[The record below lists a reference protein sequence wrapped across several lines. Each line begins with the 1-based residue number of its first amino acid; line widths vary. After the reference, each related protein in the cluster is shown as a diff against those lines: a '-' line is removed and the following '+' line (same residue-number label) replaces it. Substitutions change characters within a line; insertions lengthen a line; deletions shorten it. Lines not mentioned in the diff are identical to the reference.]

1 MKTKITRVL
10 ILCLWIITFFSAN
23 SSAQGIEITSGA
35 NITVTGAALFEI
47 NNGSFINNGSYFKG
61 NETVLMSGS
70 NAAMISGNSLSDFYN
85 LSLTNSGGVSID
97 IGSAVT
103 VSGTLSNTVGV
114 DGLILK
120 SNSSGF
126 GSLIHGTSLVQ
137 GKVERAIIGA
147 SWSEANDGWHLL
159 SSPVISQSVSGQWT
173 PAGAGNDYD
182 FYAWSES
189 ALSDNWLNQKDAGNG
204 ITSFVPGQG
213 YLVAYEQS
221 ETKLFSGVLNTSA
234 VALSGLTHTSGNA
247 YAGWH
252 LAGNPFSSA
261 LDWSNANWTK
271 TNIGANAK
279 IWVEA
284 DMSYKDITS
293 DYSNIIPAMNGFM
306 VYVDEATT
314 GTLTIPVE
322 ARIHNT
328 TNWLKSTPDGYLIL
342 TARDLEHQSAQE
354 TIFRVESAATNGFD
368 LAFDSKFMAGFA
380 PMFYSVCEGNYL
392 SLNSLPELD
401 PGSVIELGFVRN
413 NASTFSIGLSMGTMP
428 EGLNVYLTDKFTGII
443 TDLSVNPVYYFTS
456 SEGDNANRFNLKF
469 STVGLNDVV
478 AAAGPE
484 VFAYGKTVY
493 LSGIKS
499 PAATVLIRN
508 LTGQLVHQAIVPASS
523 TCELGLNGVPT
534 GIYIVTV
541 IDGKLVRCKKILL
554 K

>member
-1 MKTKITRVL
+1 MKTRAIKILTTCFIV
-10 ILCLWIITFFSAN
+10 ILLSPAIFG
-23 SSAQGIEITSGA
+23 QGIEIT
-35 NITVTGAALFEI
+35 TGASITATGVASIEVS
-47 NNGSFINNGSYFKG
+47 NGNFINNGSYLKG
-61 NETVLMSGS
+61 NETFLMSGS
-70 NAAMISGNSLSDFYN
+70 DAALISGSSLSDFWN
-85 LSLTNSGGVSID
+85 LTLTNSAGVSIEA
-97 IGSAVT
+97 GSAVT
-103 VSGTLSNTVGV
+103 VSGTLSNTVGT

-120 SNSSGF
+120 SDASGY
-126 GSLIHGTSLVQ
+126 GSLIHGTAMVQ

-159 SSPVISQSVSGQWT
+159 SSPVASQSVSGQWT
-173 PAGAGNDYD
+173 PSGTGNDYD

-204 ITSFVPGQG
+204 INSFVPGQG

-221 ETKLFSGVLNTSA
+221 ETKLFSGVLNTTA
-234 VALSGLTHTSGNA
+234 VSLPGLTHTSGNA

-261 LDWSNANWTK
+261 IDWSNANWTK

-293 DYSNIIPAMNGFM
+293 DYANIIPAMNGFM

-322 ARIHNT
+322 ARVHNT

-342 TARDLEHQSAQE
+342 TARDLDHQSAQE
-354 TIFRVESAATNGFD
+354 TIICVKSAATNGFD
-368 LAFDSKFMAGFA
+368 LSFDSKFMAGFA
-380 PMFYSVCEGNYL
+380 PVFYSLCEGNYL
-392 SLNSLPELD
+392 SLNALPSLD
-401 PGSVIELGFVRN
+401 AASVINLGFLRN
-413 NASTFSIGLSMGTMP
+413 NASSFSIGLSMGNMP
-428 EGLNVYLTDKFTGII
+428 GGLNVYLTDKFTGIV
-443 TDLSVNPVYYFTS
+443 TDLGINPVYYFTA
-456 SEGDNANRFNLKF
+456 SEGDNANRFSLKF
-469 STVGLNDVV
+469 STVGLDDVV
-478 AAAGPE
+478 ANAGPE

-493 LSGIKS
+493 LSSLKS
-499 PAATVLIRN
+499 PLATVLIRN
-508 LTGQLVHQAIVPASS
+508 LTGQLVHQAIVPAGSS
-523 TCELGLNGVPT
+523 SQLGLNGLPT

-541 IDGKLVRCKKILL
+541 IDGELVRSKKIVL

>member
-10 ILCLWIITFFSAN
+10 VLCLWIITYFPADL
-23 SSAQGIEITSGA
+23 SAQGIEITSGA
-35 NITVTGAALFEI
+35 TITASGAATIEI

-61 NETVLMSGS
+61 NETVLMSGGT
-70 NAAMISGNSLSDFYN
+70 AAMISGSSLSDFWN
-85 LSLTNSGGVSID
+85 LSLTNTGGVSID
-97 IGSAVT
+97 NGSAVT

-120 SNSSGF
+120 SNSSGY
-126 GSLIHGTSLVQ
+126 GSLIHGTAMVQ

-147 SWSEANDGWHLL
+147 TWTEANDGWHLL
-159 SSPVISQSVSGQWT
+159 SSPVVNQSVSGQWT

-234 VALSGLTHTSGNA
+234 VSLSGLTHTSGND

-252 LAGNPFSSA
+252 LAGNPYSSA
-261 LDWSNANWTK
+261 IDWSNVNWTK

-293 DYSNIIPAMNGFM
+293 DYANIIPAMNGFM
-306 VYVDEATT
+306 VYVDEATI

-322 ARIHNT
+322 ARVHNT

-354 TIFRVESAATNGFD
+354 TILRVESAATNGFD

-392 SLNSLPELD
+392 SLNTIPKLD

-413 NASTFSIGLSMGTMP
+413 NASDFSIGLSMGTMP
-428 EGLNVYLTDKFTGII
+428 EGLNAYLTDKFTGII
-443 TDLSVNPVYYFTS
+443 TDLTATPVYYFTS
-456 SEGDNANRFNLKF
+456 TVGDNANRFSLKF
-469 STVGLNDVV
+469 STVGINELTAND
-478 AAAGPE
+478 GLE
-484 VFAYGKTVY
+484 VFAYGNTVY
-493 LSGIKS
+493 LSSLKS
-499 PAATVLIRN
+499 LSATVLIRN
-508 LTGQLVHQAIVPASS
+508 LTGQLVQQTLVSGSS
-523 TCELGLNGVPT
+523 SVELGLPHLPAGV
-534 GIYIVTV
+534 YIVTV
-541 IDGKLVRCKKILL
+541 IDGKLVRSKKIVL